1 MGRKRN
7 WLKLQTRQIH
17 TTKIQINR
25 KGIFWSK
32 LENFNIK
39 LTHDQMGK

>member
-7 WLKLQTRQIH
+7 WLKLQIRQTHMI
-17 TTKIQINR
+17 KIQINR
-25 KGIFWSK
+25 IGIFWSK